1 MKTKK
6 NKIYVNKLFS
16 DLIFENIVSI
26 VIIFL
31 ITIGLSFLYNNTLKS
46 KDYSYSIKIFYK
58 APFALHD
65 KNFSRFS
72 KLDDFNLI
80 GMEYLNPFPNIR
92 LKNIQKDQLG
102 NIHLSFKSNKE
113 IDVSDFIEFINENH
127 KKILLKGFKNEI
139 IKLKKKIEISN
150 DQKSITEKETLAIF
164 QKLNNSLFSGNNYE
178 IQKILDTL
186 NKLTSSLSL
195 ASANQT
201 QLKLIE
207 FYIKNFSTFF
217 VDDIYFS
224 LNGWNIK
231 NNIYNNTE
239 KTFAGILFG
248 ILINSILLFFRSNYF
263 KKIF

>member
-16 DLIFENIVSI
+16 DLIFKNIVSI

-58 APFALHD
+58 APFALND
-65 KNFSRFS
+65 KNFLRFS
-72 KLDDFNLI
+72 NLDDFNLI

-102 NIHLSFKSNKE
+102 NIDLSFKSNKE

-150 DQKSITEKETLAIF
+150 DQKSIIEKETLAIF
-164 QKLNNSLFSGNNYE
+164 QKLDISLVNIYE

-195 ASANQT
+195 ASANQN
-201 QLKLIE
+201 QLNLIE
-207 FYIKNFSTFF
+207 FYIKNFSTLF